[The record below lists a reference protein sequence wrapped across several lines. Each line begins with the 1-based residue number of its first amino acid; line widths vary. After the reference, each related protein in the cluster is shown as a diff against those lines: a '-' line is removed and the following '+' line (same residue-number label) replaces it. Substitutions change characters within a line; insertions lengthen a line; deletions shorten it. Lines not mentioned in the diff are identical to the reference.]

1 MKKSVFTV
9 VALTMICFQ
18 SVSQQNPLP
27 RNIQQAYDKG
37 TRSPDGMPGPNYWQN
52 SSTYAIDVTV
62 DTEQDRLTG
71 TATVNFA
78 NNSPDTLHTLVL
90 RLYQDFFRKGGARQ
104 WPVVEEDLTDGVQ
117 ITRLVIGGTEYDPEK
132 DFPRWWM
139 TNFRLRL
146 KEKIAPGTTTTV
158 SCDWHFDIPTGQGL
172 RMRKYD
178 DGHYFIAY
186 WYPQIAVY
194 DDVDGWDLV
203 EYLGMVEFYNDFND
217 YDVNITVPG
226 DYVVWATGE
235 VQNARDILQEDI
247 FQRLQLAMYTDS
259 VVCIVT
265 QEDIAK
271 KAVTR
276 KGNTHTWQFSA
287 RHVPDF
293 SFAMSNRANWDGTS
307 LVVDDRDGRRVFTDV
322 AYPADVAH
330 WQLGAEMSRESIRY
344 MSTELPGVPFPYP
357 QMTSFCG
364 GRSGGG
370 METPMMADDGA
381 PRRFID
387 FVELLFHE
395 ISHTYMP
402 FWMGTNERKYA
413 WMDEGWAS
421 FLPTGFTLE
430 VEPESDY
437 LSESVRGYV
446 YFAGLEPELPLM
458 VPSYQHN
465 DFSSA
470 RVSAYTRPHMAYH
483 FLRDALGDA
492 MFRKAL
498 HEYMARWN
506 GKHPLP
512 YDFFNTFEDVTGQDL
527 DWFWQPWFYQQG
539 YPDLG
544 IREVTDGNVVVVE
557 KAGTHPIPISLYYQS
572 ADGNSDKVYLP
583 TSVWSDGSTEYRVQ
597 LPADL
602 DLVKVELGNNHIP
615 DAIRK
620 NNVWERAD

>member
-18 SVSQQNPLP
+18 AVSQQNPLP

-104 WPVVEEDLTDGVQ
+104 WPVVEEDLTEGVQ

-226 DYVVWATGE
+226 DYV
-235 VQNARDILQEDI
+235 
-247 FQRLQLAMYTDS
+247 
-259 VVCIVT
+259 
-265 QEDIAK
+265 
-271 KAVTR
+271 
-276 KGNTHTWQFSA
+276 
-287 RHVPDF
+287 
-293 SFAMSNRANWDGTS
+293 
-307 LVVDDRDGRRVFTDV
+307 
-322 AYPADVAH
+322 
-330 WQLGAEMSRESIRY
+330 
-344 MSTELPGVPFPYP
+344 
-357 QMTSFCG
+357 
-364 GRSGGG
+364 
-370 METPMMADDGA
+370 
-381 PRRFID
+381 
-387 FVELLFHE
+387 
-395 ISHTYMP
+395 
-402 FWMGTNERKYA
+402 
-413 WMDEGWAS
+413 
-421 FLPTGFTLE
+421 
-430 VEPESDY
+430 
-437 LSESVRGYV
+437 
-446 YFAGLEPELPLM
+446 
-458 VPSYQHN
+458 
-465 DFSSA
+465 
-470 RVSAYTRPHMAYH
+470 
-483 FLRDALGDA
+483 
-492 MFRKAL
+492 
-498 HEYMARWN
+498 
-506 GKHPLP
+506 
-512 YDFFNTFEDVTGQDL
+512 
-527 DWFWQPWFYQQG
+527 
-539 YPDLG
+539 
-544 IREVTDGNVVVVE
+544 
-557 KAGTHPIPISLYYQS
+557 
-572 ADGNSDKVYLP
+572 
-583 TSVWSDGSTEYRVQ
+583 
-597 LPADL
+597 
-602 DLVKVELGNNHIP
+602 
-615 DAIRK
+615 
-620 NNVWERAD
+620 